1 MVVPRLAASVSASS
15 SARALS
21 WSSSAVG
28 SSTTTI
34 GVLRASAT
42 ASDARASSPPESC
55 EARASRRCAI
65 PSRSSHPPV
74 SARKVLGDGQV
85 REEVVGRALGD
96 ERHLRAAKIREWPR
110 RSAAGEID
118 AVRDH
123 APARRRLEPCEQ
135 PQQRRLT
142 AARDADERGHRRA
155 RDLGVDVVQSLDDA
169 GLHGIALADVLDE
182 QHRLRQ
188 RAAPLRLRRGSRMLR
203 RRRRPGRPRARAVQ
217 RMQRAATRARRGAP
231 TACTAAVDRRAR

>member
-55 EARASRRCAI
+55 EARASLRCAI
-65 PSRSSHPPV
+65 PSRSSHPPASRGRC
-74 SARKVLGDGQV
+74 SATV
-85 REEVVGRALGD
+85 RCGKRL
-96 ERHLRAAKIREWPR
+96 
-110 RSAAGEID
+110 SAARWETNDTCVRRKSANDRGAGGGEID

-123 APARRRLEPCEQ
+123 SPARRRLEPCEQ

-169 GLHGIALADVLDE
+169 GLDGIALADVLDE

-203 RRRRPGRPRARAVQ
+203 RRRRPAQPRARAVQ
-217 RMQRAATRARRGAP
+217 TTQRAATRARRGVP
-231 TACTAAVDRRAR
+231 TVCTAAVDRRAR